1 MDGTRATKRE
11 RSLIATVIKSLK
23 GAGGGEEETVVQKN
37 ARPVPEARS
46 SVPPPRRVGHVGGPV
61 CTDVGTS
68 VSRPAGRPLSVN
80 GDVWSHLTGHYRI
93 KYRQPAFSGAR
104 RNRGRKMP
112 ESIRRPPP
120 PPLASTIRVHPHPA
134 ALIIG
139 SGQPKP
145 L

>member
-1 MDGTRATKRE
+1 MVGSRRTGLRKRWPAT
-11 RSLIATVIKSLK
+11 L
-23 GAGGGEEETVVQKN
+23 VQKN
-37 ARPVPEARS
+37 ARPVPEAR
-46 SVPPPRRVGHVGGPV
+46 RARFRLRERVGHVGGPV

-68 VSRPAGRPLSVN
+68 VSRAGGRPLSVN

-104 RNRGRKMP
+104 PNRGRKMP
-112 ESIRRPPP
+112 ESIRRFPS
-120 PPLASTIRVHPHPA
+120 PPLLPPSTIRVHPHPA